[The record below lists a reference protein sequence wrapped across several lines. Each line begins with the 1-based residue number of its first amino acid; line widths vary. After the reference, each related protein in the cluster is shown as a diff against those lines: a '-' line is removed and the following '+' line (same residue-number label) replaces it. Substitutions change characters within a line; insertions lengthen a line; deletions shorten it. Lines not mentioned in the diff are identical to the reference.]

1 MIKKIYSSLLLLP
14 ILFMSCSKEV
24 KHVIYANEPTE
35 NNYYSVN
42 QIIGKWYFDSV
53 EIVDIKTSNAK
64 ATNYIKN
71 DILETNKSKDI
82 LAKEFMKDGICII
95 YFPNEV
101 KTSYTFEK
109 NVLMINGK
117 PNNFLYNIISI
128 KDDVI
133 SYNLDLKEIY
143 KLELTEQRP
152 DLKDLVIENI
162 IVKYSFIVE

>member
-1 MIKKIYSSLLLLP
+1 M
-14 ILFMSCSKEV
+14 
-24 KHVIYANEPTE
+24 
-35 NNYYSVN
+35 
-42 QIIGKWYFDSV
+42 
-53 EIVDIKTSNAK
+53 DIKTSNAE

-109 NVLMINGK
+109 NVLTINGK
-117 PNNFLYNIISI
+117 PNNFSYDITSI
-128 KDDVI
+128 KNDVI

-152 DLKDLVIENI
+152 DIKDLVIENVI
-162 IVKYSFIVE
+162 AKYSFIVE